1 MFIERNI
8 SRSSWRFKKIT
19 ITFSFAIK
27 MFFDNIEIKIFFI
40 FILSR
45 NILIVRE
52 IVIVFIYQLGI

>member
-19 ITFSFAIK
+19 ITFSSTIK
-27 MFFDNIEIKIFFI
+27 MFFDNIEIKIFLI

>member
-19 ITFSFAIK
+19 ITFSFTIK
-27 MFFDNIEIKIFFI
+27 MFFDNIEIKNFLIFI
-40 FILSR
+40 FSR

>member
-19 ITFSFAIK
+19 ITFSFTIK

-40 FILSR
+40 LYCQETF
-45 NILIVRE
+45 
-52 IVIVFIYQLGI
+52 

>member
-19 ITFSFAIK
+19 ITFSFTIK